1 MIYFA
6 YVKSRSSPFHGRF
19 VVVPKDYWEL
29 HGNLLDSFTC
39 SMPEGFTQ
47 VAEAMYQY
55 SGKSKEGIQTL
66 RRHGFVENKELQDYL
81 S

>member
-6 YVKSRSSPFHGRF
+6 YIKSRSSYAYGKF

-29 HGNLLDSFTC
+29 HRSLSSSFIC

-55 SGKSKEGIQTL
+55 PGKSKEGIQAL
-66 RRHGFVENKELQDYL
+66 IKAGFVESKDLQQYL